1 MGGHENDALPDFGVV
16 ELVVGLSVGG
26 EMDEVVVN
34 PLPPLH
40 FVGLFKV
47 DDAVLALVLSC

>member
-1 MGGHENDALPDFGVV
+1 LGGHENDALPDSGVV
-16 ELVVGLSVGG
+16 ELIVGLSVGG
-26 EMDEVVVN
+26 ELDEIVVD

-40 FVGLFKV
+40 FVGLFEV

>member
-1 MGGHENDALPDFGVV
+1 MPDFGVV

-26 EMDEVVVN
+26 ELDEIVVN

-40 FVGLFKV
+40 FVCLFEV

>member
-1 MGGHENDALPDFGVV
+1 LSGHENDALPDSGVV

-26 EMDEVVVN
+26 ELDEIVID
-34 PLPPLH
+34 PLPLLH
-40 FVGLFKV
+40 FVGLFEV